1 MHYWLLAHNLLI
13 LQQTSHKQLAH
24 YRSLI
29 LGQHHKNGRI
39 IQKQFSVTFT
49 SSLTEINALRSQV
62 LSFERNIL
70 SSISSK
76 GYSQQQLT
84 LFNLFIFSTTITH
97 LTYLCHIRNTSHPP
111 DVASLQGKIYKTEAE
126 QKSDM

>member
-1 MHYWLLAHNLLI
+1 MHHLLLAHNLLI
-13 LQQTSHKQLAH
+13 LQQTSHKQMAH
-24 YRSLI
+24 YRSLT

-39 IQKQFSVTFT
+39 IQKQFVTFT

-62 LSFERNIL
+62 LSFKRNIL

-84 LFNLFIFSTTITH
+84 LFNLFIFSATITH

-126 QKSDM
+126 QKSHM